1 MNPRHIH
8 DLMRKRFPVYDVVAH
23 EWINVA
29 DRDGPMLERIDQVLR
44 VNIKASDVVIE
55 VNRRLGTALP
65 LQDAA
70 AYIGR
75 HFGEGIIRVADR
87 DFTGYVVVLTNGVA
101 TGWSST

>member
-23 EWINVA
+23 EWINVT
-29 DRDGPMLERIDQVLR
+29 DRDGPILGRIDRVLR
-44 VNIKASDVVIE
+44 ANIAAGDVVIE

-70 AYIGR
+70 AYIGQ
-75 HFGEGIIRVADR
+75 HIGEGIIRVADK

-101 TGWSST
+101 AGWSST